1 MKVSDAVP
9 ALIGDISRFGELADR
24 VEGLVETQVNR
35 LEAVTAQWVILPWE
49 NGFYLFSENSEGQR
63 QGREVTQ
70 AFLGPSMAVVEG
82 VNEEYLRRT
91 FLPNGRQRAC

>member
-70 AFLGPSMAVVEG
+70 ASS
-82 VNEEYLRRT
+82 
-91 FLPNGRQRAC
+91 GRAWWSSRG